1 MIRRPFRDPLVLTA
15 VIWLLAVVLTLPLP
29 RADGHLVGSDGLR
42 YFATLRSLVFD
53 RDVDMTND
61 YRLLGVTVEDRTPR
75 GLPANPFPIG
85 PALLW
90 LSFYLVACV
99 LARGLAAVGV
109 PIVPNG
115 VGFLYEAPVCLASAF
130 AAAVAFLLLRPVL
143 TRRRGIAES
152 DATLAC
158 LGLAWATPAVY
169 YAVAEPS
176 MSHALSLFSNALFLG
191 AWLGRE
197 DAFGAGRAVRIGA
210 AAALCAL
217 VRWQDAVVLA
227 APLVEL
233 ATAVARKR
241 LPSGSAAGAAG
252 LLLAT
257 FAVGILPQLVF
268 WRALYG
274 SWIVLPQGAG
284 FFAGHEHA
292 IETLLSLRH
301 GLLLWHPI
309 LVLPLV
315 GLFAAP
321 AEERGLAVAI
331 ALVFA
336 LTLWTNASVE
346 RWWADDA
353 FGGRR
358 FVGVI
363 PWLAFPAAWALG
375 WLRTRVPQRLVA
387 GCLLALVAWN
397 GLLFIQYRAGWIPR
411 DAAPT
416 WKQFTVDRLL
426 LRRPRS

>member
-1 MIRRPFRDPLVLTA
+1 MINRPWRDPLVVTVAL
-15 VIWLLAVVLTLPLP
+15 WMLVVMLTLPLP

-61 YRLLGVTVEDRTPR
+61 YRLLGVTIEDRTPR
-75 GLPANPFPIG
+75 GLPANPFPVG

-90 LSFYLVACV
+90 LPFYLVACA
-99 LARGLAAVGV
+99 LAKGLASVGV
-109 PIVPNG
+109 PIVLDG
-115 VGFLYEAPVCLASAF
+115 VGFVYEAPVCLASAF
-130 AAAVAFLLLRPVL
+130 AAGVAFLVLRPVL
-143 TRRRGIAES
+143 TRRGPVPRT

-158 LGLAWATPAVY
+158 LALAWATPAVY

-176 MSHALSLFSNALFLG
+176 MSHALSLFSNALFLR
-191 AWLGRE
+191 AWLERE
-197 DAFGAGRAVRIGA
+197 NAFDAGRMVRVGA

-227 APLVEL
+227 APVVEL
-233 ATAVARKR
+233 GAGVIEKR
-241 LPSGSAAGAAG
+241 LPALSAARASGV
-252 LLLAT
+252 LLGT
-257 FAVGILPQLVF
+257 FALGMLPQLVF

-274 SWIVLPQGAG
+274 SWLVLPQGAG
-284 FFAGHEHA
+284 FFAGGAHV
-292 IETLLSLRH
+292 IETLVSLRH
-301 GLLLWHPI
+301 GLLMWHPV

-321 AEERGLAVAI
+321 ADRRRLAFSI

-336 LTLWTNASVE
+336 LTLWTNASVAH
-346 RWWADDA
+346 WWADDA

-358 FVGVI
+358 FVGVL

-375 WLRTRVPQRLVA
+375 WLRARVPSGLVT

-397 GLLFIQYRAGWIPR
+397 GLLFIQYRAGWISR

-416 WKQFTVDRLL
+416 WKQFTVDRWL